1 MSERDTH
8 FFEFA
13 KLLVADLE
21 RQGFLTPVHGVR
33 PYTLIARRAY
43 DLLYFLLDE
52 APYHSG
58 SFDVGYGSPDEI
70 HETIGFLPDLTA
82 WPESEQEQ

>member
-1 MSERDTH
+1 MDERDNH
-8 FFEFA
+8 FMGFA

-21 RQGFLTPVHGVR
+21 RQGFLTPVHGVY

-52 APYHSG
+52 APLHSG
-58 SFDVGYGSPDEI
+58 SFDVGYGSPSEI
-70 HETIGFLPDLTA
+70 NEVIGFLPDMTT
-82 WPESEQEQ
+82 WPESEQE